1 MEQMLHILIRI
12 MVILG
17 GGYYLYMFIAP
28 NYRGWKNRRQ
38 PTITIRATVVEGK
51 DTFDNLGYGVRDG
64 GHAHYVT
71 FHTAEGLEVTLS
83 VSRETYWIAK
93 PGVTGILTYQ
103 GTKCER
109 FDPDT

>member
-1 MEQMLHILIRI
+1 MEKTLNIILFI
-12 MVILG
+12 MFLYI
-17 GGYYLYMFIAP
+17 GGYQLYRLILP

-38 PTITIRATVVEGK
+38 PTITIRATVIEGK
-51 DTFDNLGYGVRDG
+51 DTFDNLDYGVRDG

-71 FHTAEGLEVTLS
+71 FRTAEGLEVTLS
-83 VSRETYWIAK
+83 VPRETYWAAE

-103 GTKCER
+103 GSKCER